1 MALGAEK
8 AEGEASSDTKAPSCG
23 SWSRGEQE
31 LSPAGPV
38 LGEQPPRLEAEGGP
52 AFPVGS
58 TEGLPGPACYGGVG
72 PGPSRA
78 CQPPASGASREP
90 AAGGSKPTFGCMPSP
105 AGLETGDLPSAGNQV
120 GTRVVGLSFESPL
133 QHCLTILQLPQCP
146 CEAGR

>member
-31 LSPAGPV
+31 LIPVGPV

-52 AFPVGS
+52 ASPVEG

-72 PGPSRA
+72 PGPS
-78 CQPPASGASREP
+78 PNLVSPVSRSL
-90 AAGGSKPTFGCMPSP
+90 GNTHIHSKK
-105 AGLETGDLPSAGNQV
+105 
-120 GTRVVGLSFESPL
+120 VVVK
-133 QHCLTILQLPQCP
+133 
-146 CEAGR
+146 

>member
-23 SWSRGEQE
+23 NWSRGEQE

-52 AFPVGS
+52 ASPLGG
-58 TEGLPGPACYGGVG
+58 TEGLPGPACYGGIG

-90 AAGGSKPTFGCMPSP
+90 AAGGSKPAFGGVPS
-105 AGLETGDLPSAGNQV
+105 AGLETGDLPSAGSQV

-133 QHCLTILQLPQCP
+133 QHCLTILQLP
-146 CEAGR
+146 